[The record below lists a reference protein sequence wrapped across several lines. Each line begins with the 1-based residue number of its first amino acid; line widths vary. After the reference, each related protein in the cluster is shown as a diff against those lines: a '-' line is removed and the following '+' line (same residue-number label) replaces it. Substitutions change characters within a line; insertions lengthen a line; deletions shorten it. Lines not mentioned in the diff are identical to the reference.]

1 MAFSMQFLHREEFE
15 SRTVRALGG
24 GACMGIFAALA
35 LRLWEP
41 FQHVVHLSLEPG
53 YFAVVAAALAAAKPT
68 QGYALGLRAALM
80 VLPVFPFFFAA
91 PAPLPQSVAGAIAA
105 ALVAWLGHGREG
117 AGAGAS
123 TSVAASAAAAG
134 MLTPVGLY
142 VQQVM
147 DANFLG
153 GTGLLSQVLGYACVA
168 LFWSIGTLPSHLMLH
183 TDAVEARGNTL
194 KGALKGEAQ
203 ELTTRAVGLY
213 QHCKTAVLRMPP
225 SPGRQELLDVLEK
238 MASES
243 FSLAEA
249 HAALTAQ
256 LDSVVAHDVDAQVK
270 ELRARAAAIQDSV
283 ARRQLELAAS
293 SLGEEL
299 NHLDALSRKRERLL
313 AQLHAQ
319 VALLERARVSFI
331 GAQGHELGAK
341 GEQAA
346 QLARKLKGLG
356 DESAIPP
363 APLEPVSE
371 QDAARPAP
379 ESSRVPN

>member
-68 QGYALGLRAALM
+68 KGYALGLRAALT

-91 PAPLPQSVAGAIAA
+91 PTPLPQSVAGCIAA

-117 AGAGAS
+117 AGSS

-134 MLTPVGLY
+134 VLTPVGLY

-153 GTGLLSQVLGYACVA
+153 GTGLLSLVLGYACVA
-168 LFWSIGTLPSHLMLH
+168 LFWSIGTLPSHLVLH
-183 TDAVEARGNTL
+183 TDAVEARGNAL

-203 ELTTRAVGLY
+203 ELTVRAVGLY

-363 APLEPVSE
+363 APVEPLSE
-371 QDAARPAP
+371 QDAARPA
-379 ESSRVPN
+379 SDGSRVPN

>member
-15 SRTVRALGG
+15 SRTVRAMGG
-24 GACMGIFAALA
+24 GACMGIFATLA

-41 FQHVVHLSLEPG
+41 FQHVVHLALEPG
-53 YFAVVAAALAAAKPT
+53 YFAVVAAALAAAKPAK
-68 QGYALGLRAALM
+68 GYGLGLRAALT

-91 PAPLPQSVAGAIAA
+91 PSPLPQSVAGCIAA

-117 AGAGAS
+117 AGSSTAVAS
-123 TSVAASAAAAG
+123 SAAAAG
-134 MLTPVGLY
+134 VLTPLGLY

-153 GTGLLSQVLGYACVA
+153 GTGLLSLVLGYACVG
-168 LFWSIGTLPSHLMLH
+168 LFWSIGTLPSHLVLH

-194 KGALKGEAQ
+194 KDSLKGEAQ
-203 ELTTRAVGLY
+203 ELAARAVGLY
-213 QHCKTAVLRMPP
+213 QQCKAAVLRMPL
-225 SPGRQELLDVLEK
+225 SPGRQELLEVLEK

-243 FSLAEA
+243 FSLAET

-299 NHLDALSRKRERLL
+299 NHLDALNRKRERLL

-356 DESAIPP
+356 DESAAPP
-363 APLEPVSE
+363 APLDE

-379 ESSRVPN
+379 EGSRVPH